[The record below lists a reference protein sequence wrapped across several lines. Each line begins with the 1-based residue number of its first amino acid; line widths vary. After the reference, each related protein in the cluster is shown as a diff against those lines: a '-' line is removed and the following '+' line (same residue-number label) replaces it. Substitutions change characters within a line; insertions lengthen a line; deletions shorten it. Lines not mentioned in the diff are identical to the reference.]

1 MPAPVQDAEVTDAGS
16 PLQRKSNAW
25 PTEERDDI
33 YNRRQEGEKW
43 DTICL
48 DYPHRSKHA
57 MQQQYSNTPTKGR
70 GRRKGIPPTLIS
82 PTAMNGKKGSK
93 RRISPEDADQSDVDA
108 DDESAASAPSKS
120 VGGYDGAPET
130 DNDSENP
137 KEPDSARKQRLRRRL
152 QQTSGNEDEDEQ
164 PVPTRPKRKRA
175 SGVNYNLLQNSGFDL
190 EDQADNPADESIQPH
205 VPLRKSKII
214 ALKMGIPKTPV
225 DDRARK
231 PSRSINID
239 GVDESMLE
247 DSSNRRSQRVKKV
260 VNGKR
265 GSRASPATN
274 VAEQETSVRGG
285 KRKRRSLFPQD
296 LEPDP
301 SVEGD
306 SDVMTTRLSKKRK
319 DSEAQSTE
327 SRTQKAVE
335 SAPES
340 EPQPSTKKKR
350 QGKPKEHLGFL
361 PNGLPR
367 QRRRRRTRAEMEAA
381 ERKTSTPAT
390 TSTSRRRSRYQ
401 FPFLEGYSGPAP
413 PDMAAILARQEHER
427 QNSRPEPDSEPE
439 SAFSSLQSLDDEDD
453 AMDVQTQAVTA
464 TTVDEEV
471 SPMTRPNMDDQI
483 PAAVVEQSSP
493 VEATGSSADL
503 ADLDIPDVVFY
514 PEDLERA
521 RESARKL
528 RALNNEYKTA
538 STNKVT
544 AAEINLENEKR
555 RTQDL
560 SQELQDLRKV
570 HDGCESKAK
579 DAKAVAQQLKGL
591 KEISSLY
598 DEALEKL
605 TASER
610 TVAEEKS
617 RSGELEEELSGTR
630 TQSILREKSLEGQV
644 AELTKKLASDKRA
657 SGSEDIIKR
666 QLDLAN
672 RLLTDSNAEKSALT
686 AQHNRLL
693 SNKTAL
699 EEAFGKRQ
707 KELELENS
715 NLNKKLADITKEHE
729 SLLNE
734 RNTKKTNDPIST
746 KDGATDRPPTPAPTE
761 NKKTSLPSPAAAF
774 FDLISGR
781 SSPTPSTVPIT
792 TIKPHLEQLRKTHI
806 SIGYNLRVSSESHTT
821 HDGALNTLHEK
832 LEDGDISMNKVRER
846 VKELVAGSLK

>member
-1 MPAPVQDAEVTDAGS
+1 
-16 PLQRKSNAW
+16 
-25 PTEERDDI
+25 
-33 YNRRQEGEKW
+33 
-43 DTICL
+43 
-48 DYPHRSKHA
+48 
-57 MQQQYSNTPTKGR
+57 
-70 GRRKGIPPTLIS
+70 
-82 PTAMNGKKGSK
+82 
-93 RRISPEDADQSDVDA
+93 
-108 DDESAASAPSKS
+108 
-120 VGGYDGAPET
+120 
-130 DNDSENP
+130 
-137 KEPDSARKQRLRRRL
+137 
-152 QQTSGNEDEDEQ
+152 
-164 PVPTRPKRKRA
+164 
-175 SGVNYNLLQNSGFDL
+175 
-190 EDQADNPADESIQPH
+190 
-205 VPLRKSKII
+205 
-214 ALKMGIPKTPV
+214 
-225 DDRARK
+225 
-231 PSRSINID
+231 
-239 GVDESMLE
+239 
-247 DSSNRRSQRVKKV
+247 
-260 VNGKR
+260 
-265 GSRASPATN
+265 
-274 VAEQETSVRGG
+274 
-285 KRKRRSLFPQD
+285 
-296 LEPDP
+296 
-301 SVEGD
+301 
-306 SDVMTTRLSKKRK
+306 
-319 DSEAQSTE
+319 
-327 SRTQKAVE
+327 
-335 SAPES
+335 
-340 EPQPSTKKKR
+340 
-350 QGKPKEHLGFL
+350 
-361 PNGLPR
+361 
-367 QRRRRRTRAEMEAA
+367 
-381 ERKTSTPAT
+381 
-390 TSTSRRRSRYQ
+390 
-401 FPFLEGYSGPAP
+401 YSGPAP
-413 PDMAAILARQEHER
+413 PDMAAILARQEEHER

-439 SAFSSLQSLDDEDD
+439 SAFSSLQSFDDEDD
-453 AMDVQTQAVTA
+453 TMDVQTQAATA

-493 VEATGSSADL
+493 VEATGPS

-521 RESARKL
+521 RENARKL
-528 RALNNEYKTA
+528 RALNKEYKTA

-591 KEISSLY
+591 EEISSLY

-617 RSGELEEELSGTR
+617 RSAELEEELSGTR
-630 TQSILREKSLEGQV
+630 THSILREKSLEGQV

-657 SGSEDIIKR
+657 SSSEDIIKR

-707 KELELENS
+707 KELELEKS

-729 SLLNE
+729 ALLNE
-734 RNTKKTNDPIST
+734 RNAKKPHDPIST
-746 KDGATDRPPTPAPTE
+746 KDGATDRPHTPAPTE
-761 NKKTSLPSPAAAF
+761 NKKTSLPSPAAAL

-792 TIKPHLEQLRKTHI
+792 AIKPHLEQLRKTHI

-832 LEDGDISMNKVRER
+832 LEDGDINMRKVRES